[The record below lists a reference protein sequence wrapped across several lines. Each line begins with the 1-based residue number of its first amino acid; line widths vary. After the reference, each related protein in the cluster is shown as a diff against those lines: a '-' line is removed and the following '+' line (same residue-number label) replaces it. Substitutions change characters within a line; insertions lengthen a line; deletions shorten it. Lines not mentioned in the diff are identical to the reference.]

1 MRRFIVTLS
10 LIATMIAFMIAFS
23 GAASARN
30 IIETMRDSSSFRQ
43 FMKAVDVA
51 GLGPALSAEGPFT
64 IFVPTDEAFS
74 KIPKAALNDLLQPHN
89 KEKLTKFL
97 RHHVLKGLV
106 VSRDFLGRRLEAIP
120 LDGEA
125 LLLDARTQQK
135 IGGAKILRTDMLAT
149 NGVIHIIDAVLIPSF
164 DDMQQ

>member
-1 MRRFIVTLS
+1 MRRFVAILSIVT
-10 LIATMIAFMIAFS
+10 TVIAFS

-30 IIETMRDSSSFRQ
+30 IIETMRDSDSFRQ

-51 GLGPALSAEGPFT
+51 GLGPALSGEGPFT

-97 RHHVLKGLV
+97 RHHVLNGLV

-135 IGGAKILRTDMLAT
+135 IGTAKIIRTDLLAS

-164 DDMQQ
+164 DEMPQ